1 MTALQ
6 TRRSAAL
13 MAVLGALSLAGCTR
27 TAQSAVQEP
36 KTVTATR
43 AKRAT
48 IALSLVYPARIRP
61 KQEIVVSPK
70 VAGRVASVRADIG
83 QRVRAGEVLF
93 TLESRD
99 FDAQSRQAKAA
110 LDSARANLTRTSD
123 SSLGSQEIQ
132 AQAAVRQAQVQYD
145 DARDMY
151 ARVQKLFD
159 GGTASRQ
166 QLDGAKARFDS
177 AAIALDT
184 AKQNLS
190 MLQDKSGPQSTGVA
204 SSQVDQAQATADLA
218 ESQLSNT
225 IIRSPISGVVAS
237 RAIDPGELVAAGM
250 PTFVVIDQSTVTAE
264 ASVEEGMVGK
274 IHVGQAVAVAVEA
287 AGAAGLSGVVQSV
300 SPSADPRTLGYAVK
314 VRIDAAQA
322 ALRSGMFARISF
334 PIESRENVLVVPN
347 TAVVTETGVDYVYVV
362 SSGVLKKTA
371 VQLGSADDAVTEISS
386 GLSDGAFV
394 VTAGQSFLAD
404 GQTVTVAP

>member
-1 MTALQ
+1 
-6 TRRSAAL
+6 

-132 AQAAVRQAQVQYD
+132 AQAAVKQAQVQYD